1 MARTL
6 LTLARCACVVPGLA
20 RGMRGAAA
28 VRAVL
33 DGATRVVVADCAQ
46 MEALLQQGE
55 RAKRRAATAMN
66 ERSSR
71 AHALLTLTLTQR
83 PPDTT
88 SDASS
93 SSSSSAGV
101 QSVSHLCLADLGG
114 SEQLSKSG
122 ARGARMAEA
131 IGINTGLLALK
142 QVRAS

>member
-1 MARTL
+1 
-6 LTLARCACVVPGLA
+6 
-20 RGMRGAAA
+20 MRGAAA

-93 SSSSSAGV
+93 SSSSAGV

>member
-1 MARTL
+1 
-6 LTLARCACVVPGLA
+6 
-20 RGMRGAAA
+20 MRGAAA

-83 PPDTT
+83 PPDT

-93 SSSSSAGV
+93 SGSSSAGV